1 MSEQGGHG
9 GPAAAGRAPHQ
20 GTLLRLLREHGPTS
34 RSGLAEL
41 TGLSPTTVGKAV
53 GPLVESGVL
62 REVAEPPRGG
72 LGRPAL
78 LLHPVP
84 EAVAVCG
91 VQISVGTVR
100 VGLADGSADVRALR
114 VLPVAVGADPRTV
127 LGAIAGAV
135 RELLDDHGGTC
146 LGVGVAV
153 PGPVDPDGRR
163 VRLAANLGWRD
174 VPVADVLE
182 EQLGLPVVVDHNVR
196 SMALG
201 EARYGGRGTD
211 TLAYLYVRTGVGL
224 GLTLDGQPFYGGA
237 GGESHLGH
245 VKVVDDGILCSCG
258 AHGCLETGVAEPYLL
273 RALAALD
280 VDPAPGVL
288 PALHAAAAAGNAG
301 AVVLEERVLDTLAGA
316 LATVV
321 DLFTPGLVLVGG
333 LLAEAPERQ
342 VTTLRE
348 RTRDRLFPLLR
359 EDFRLER
366 ADGSDAALVRAAA
379 AVALERLHYA

>member
-1 MSEQGGHG
+1 VGEQGGHG
-9 GPAAAGRAPHQ
+9 RTAPGRAPHQ
-20 GTLLRLLREHGPTS
+20 GALLRLLREHGPTS

-41 TGLSPTTVGKAV
+41 TGLSPTTVSKAV

-84 EAVAVCG
+84 EAVTVCG

-100 VGLADGSADVRALR
+100 VGLADGSAGVHAPQTLSFD
-114 VLPVAVGADPRTV
+114 VGAEPRTV
-127 LGAIAGAV
+127 LDAVAGAV
-135 RELLDDHGGTC
+135 RQLLEERGGTC

-182 EQLGLPVVVDHNVR
+182 ERLGLPVVVDHNVR

-201 EARYGGRGTD
+201 EARYGARGTD

-258 AHGCLETGVAEPYLL
+258 ARGCLETAVAEPYLL

-301 AVVLEERVLDTLAGA
+301 AVVLEERVLDTLAAA

>member
-1 MSEQGGHG
+1 MAAPRPARPASGGR
-9 GPAAAGRAPHQ
+9 PAHQ
-20 GTLLRLLREHGPTS
+20 GTLLRILRDQGPTS

-41 TGLSPTTVGKAV
+41 TGLSATTVGKAV
-53 GPLVESGVL
+53 GPLVETGVL
-62 REVAEPPRGG
+62 REVAEAPRGG

-84 EAVAVCG
+84 EAVTVCG
-91 VQISVGTVR
+91 VQIGVGTAR
-100 VGLADGSADVRALR
+100 VGLADGAAGVGLLRAVAFDAAADPRAVLDVVADTVRAL
-114 VLPVAVGADPRTV
+114 
-127 LGAIAGAV
+127 
-135 RELLDDHGGTC
+135 LDERDASC

-174 VPVADVLE
+174 VPVAEVLE
-182 EQLGLPVVVDHNVR
+182 QQLDLPVVVDHNVR

-201 EARYGGRGTD
+201 EARFGGRGTD

-224 GLTLDGQPFYGGA
+224 GLTLGGEPFYGGA

-258 AHGCLETGVAEPYLL
+258 ARGCLETAVAEPYLL

-288 PALHAAAAAGNAG
+288 AALHAAAAAGNAG
-301 AVVLEERVLDTLAGA
+301 AVVLEERVLDTLAAA

-342 VTTLRE
+342 VITLRE

>member
-1 MSEQGGHG
+1 MGEQGPRPGA
-9 GPAAAGRAPHQ
+9 PGRAPHQ

-34 RSGLAEL
+34 RSGLADL
-41 TGLSPTTVGKAV
+41 TGLSPTTVSKAV

-72 LGRPAL
+72 IGRPAL

-84 EAVAVCG
+84 QAVTVAAVQ
-91 VQISVGTVR
+91 VSVGTLR
-100 VGLADGSADVRALR
+100 LGLADGAGGVGALR
-114 VLPVAVGADPRTV
+114 VIPFDVAAAPGDVLVAV
-127 LGAIAGAV
+127 AGAV
-135 RELLDDHGGTC
+135 QELLDEHARPC

-153 PGPVDPDGRR
+153 PGPVDPDGRT

-174 VPVADVLE
+174 VPVADALE
-182 EQLGLPVVVDHNVR
+182 QRLGLPVVVDHNVR

-224 GLTLDGQPFYGGA
+224 GLTLGGEPFYGGA

-245 VKVVDDGILCSCG
+245 VKVVEDGLLCSCG
-258 AHGCLETGVAEPYLL
+258 SHGCLETAVAEPYLR

-288 PALHAAAAAGNAG
+288 PALHAAAAGGNAG
-301 AVVLEERVLDTLAGA
+301 AVVLEEQVLDTLAAA

-321 DLFTPGLVLVGG
+321 NLFTPGLVLVGG

-342 VTTLRE
+342 VVTLRE

-359 EDFRLER
+359 EGFRLER